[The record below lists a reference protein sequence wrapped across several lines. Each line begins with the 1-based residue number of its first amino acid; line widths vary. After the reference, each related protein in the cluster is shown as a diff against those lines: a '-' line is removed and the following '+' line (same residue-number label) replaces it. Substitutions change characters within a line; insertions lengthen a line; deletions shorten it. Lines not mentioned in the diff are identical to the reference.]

1 MNRTRTQN
9 LNKRWQTASRMI
21 VATCGLLLAALA
33 TANEAAPT
41 ASASAQVSAAIQ
53 HYLSEMQGDR
63 YSRMDADVQPLDSR
77 LRLAVCDD
85 LPTVE
90 HYPRERLGGRITFK
104 VSCNGPESW
113 SVRIPAN
120 IRLYD
125 NVVVAAAG
133 IPMGTHISGQDIEL
147 QEMDVALLYRGY
159 FRSIDEVKGFVVKR
173 PIPAGQILSPV
184 VVNPPNL
191 VAKGQKVTI
200 LAESAGISIR
210 AMGEALSDGALGE
223 VIQVRNASS
232 SRIIEGRITAQG
244 QVKVT
249 F

>member
-1 MNRTRTQN
+1 MNRTSTQN
-9 LNKRWQTASRMI
+9 LDKRWRSGIRLALAAS
-21 VATCGLLLAALA
+21 GLLLATLA
-33 TANEAAPT
+33 TAEDAAPAT
-41 ASASAQVSAAIQ
+41 TTGAQVSTAIQ
-53 HYLSEMQGDR
+53 GYLTDMQGDR

-133 IPMGTHISGQDIEL
+133 IPMGSQISGQDIEL

-159 FRSIDEVKGFVVKR
+159 YRSVDDVKGFIAKR
-173 PIPAGQILSPV
+173 PIPAGQALSPI
-184 VVNPPNL
+184 VVNPANL

-200 LAESAGISIR
+200 LAESSGISIR

-232 SRIIEGRITAQG
+232 SRVVEGRITAHG
-244 QVKVT
+244 LVKVT